1 MGVRPTPFEACVA
14 DPLTELMIRVAAG
27 DDSAFEPLV
36 SSLWPRLIG
45 YFRRQ
50 GADAS
55 LAEDCAQEV
64 FTKIYRS
71 RRGYQPRS
79 KFVTYAFRVARNHWI
94 DRYRKRQSSPP
105 PASLDAGGSDGDTS
119 WSATLPDKRRSE
131 PSAERQH
138 RLAQILERAVATMGQ
153 GQREVFVLARV
164 ELLRYQEIGEILSIP
179 VGTVKSRMHGAMR
192 HLRAELL
199 AAGIEPP

>member
-1 MGVRPTPFEACVA
+1 MA

-36 SSLWPRLIG
+36 TSLWPRLIG

-50 GADAS
+50 GADAAT
-55 LAEDCAQEV
+55 AEDCAQEV

-105 PASLDAGGSDGDTS
+105 PASLDAGGGDGERS
-119 WSATLPDKRRSE
+119 WVSTLPDERPEE
-131 PSAERQH
+131 PAAQQ
-138 RLAQILERAVATMGQ
+138 RLHLARILERAVATMGQ
-153 GQREVFVLARV
+153 AQREVFVLARV
-164 ELLRYQEIGEILSIP
+164 ELLRYQEIGEILEIP
-179 VGTVKSRMHGAMR
+179 VGTVKSRMHAAMR
-192 HLRAELL
+192 HLRKELL
-199 AAGIEPP
+199 AAGVEPP